1 MLSLILLFLDFTL
14 FILSF
19 IFIILD
25 MKHYENDRYSN
36 LKGNELPKR
45 SSQSLLFSLLALMLA
60 VIVSLT
66 YY

>member
-1 MLSLILLFLDFTL
+1 MLTLILLILNFTL
-14 FILSF
+14 FMLGF

-25 MKHYENDRYSN
+25 IKNYTDNRYSN

-45 SSQSLLFSLLALMLA
+45 SSQSLLFSLLALVLA
-60 VIVSLT
+60 VVVSLA

>member
-1 MLSLILLFLDFTL
+1 MLTVILLFLNFTL
-14 FILSF
+14 FILGF

-25 MKHYENDRYSN
+25 LKNYTENRYSN

-45 SSQSLLFSLLALMLA
+45 SSKSLLFSLVALLLA
-60 VIVSLT
+60 VVISLA